1 MPWNWAWTPVGPP
14 VFSIRASS
22 LLLAPGRKNESCS
35 TVKSWK
41 TVHAAD
47 LRASSSPV
55 GNPEWPGVTAAR
67 SPSNPHPVLRLQ
79 DLVVL
84 LRLALEPGPAP
95 TAAALGAELG
105 LGLTASEVHAPVE
118 RAVASGLVIRDAH
131 SFARMHP
138 HM

>member
-1 MPWNWAWTPVGPP
+1 M
-14 VFSIRASS
+14 
-22 LLLAPGRKNESCS
+22 
-35 TVKSWK
+35 TV
-41 TVHAAD
+41 
-47 LRASSSPV
+47 
-55 GNPEWPGVTAAR
+55 AR
-67 SPSNPHPVLRLQ
+67 SPSKPQPVLRLQ

-105 LGLTASEVHAPVE
+105 LGLTASEAHAQVE
-118 RAVASGLVIRDAH
+118 RAVASGLVIRVAQ